1 MSFAIKQEGA
11 PDPVQDRGGIQD
23 SDFEGCIPVRDWFAW
38 FVMAI
43 GSAAL
48 MLVAAA
54 VWDLWR

>member
-1 MSFAIKQEGA
+1 MSCMVKHEV
-11 PDPVQDRGGIQD
+11 DPVRDCGGVQDG
-23 SDFEGCIPVRDWFAW
+23 DFDGCIPARDWFVW

-54 VWDLWR
+54 IWDWWR

>member
-1 MSFAIKQEGA
+1 MSFAIKQEVA
-11 PDPVQDRGGIQD
+11 PDPVQDRGGVQD
-23 SDFEGCIPVRDWFAW
+23 GDFEGCIPDRDWFFW

-54 VWDLWR
+54 VWDWWR

>member
-11 PDPVQDRGGIQD
+11 PDPVRDCGGVQDG
-23 SDFEGCIPVRDWFAW
+23 DFEGCIPDRDWFVW

-54 VWDLWR
+54 VWDWWR